1 MDVMGS
7 RSLPLAGRRVLDL
20 SMLTP
25 GPFATQ
31 VLADLGATVL
41 KVERPPLGDLERVT
55 MPAYFRAYNRGKH
68 SIALDLRQ
76 HADLEFFRSLVPDAD
91 VVVEGFRP
99 GVVER
104 LGVGFE
110 SLRELQPRLVY
121 VSLSG
126 FGPSGPR
133 VKERAHDPEFQALA
147 GSLHYS
153 RGTDG
158 KPVYNTG
165 GPIFDYAAGL
175 YAVIGILA
183 TLQQRDR
190 GAVHLEVPC
199 FAAGLSLMFPRLV
212 DAAEMD
218 REIANLD
225 IIMAGS
231 DGEWLTVAAPEDN
244 TWPPLCAA
252 IGRPDLAE
260 REDLQTF
267 DGRLAHV
274 EEINDALRAAVRT
287 RPRDEWAERLAAAGV
302 PSAPVLSPR
311 QVLADAQV
319 RHLDLVR
326 TEPSMH
332 ALLPIFGLASRANVG
347 APVIDQDGAAVRRA
361 GWAALGGD
369 GA

>member
-1 MDVMGS
+1 
-7 RSLPLAGRRVLDL
+7 
-20 SMLTP
+20 MLTP

-31 VLADLGATVL
+31 ILADLGATVL
-41 KVERPPLGDLERVT
+41 KVERPPIGDLERTT
-55 MPAYFRAYNRGKH
+55 MPAYFRAYNRGKY

-76 HADLEFFRSLVPDAD
+76 PADMAVLRSLVPGAD
-91 VVVEGFRP
+91 VVVEGFRA

-104 LGVGFE
+104 LGVGFDT
-110 SLRELQPRLVY
+110 LRELQPHLIY

-133 VKERAHDPEFQALA
+133 VKERAHDPEFQALS

-165 GPIFDYAAGL
+165 GPMFDYAAAM
-175 YAVIGILA
+175 YAVVGILA
-183 TLQQRDR
+183 ALRKPGRD
-190 GAVHLEVPC
+190 AVRLEVPC
-199 FAAGLSLMFPRLV
+199 FAAGLSFMFPRLV
-212 DAAEMD
+212 DAVEMD

-244 TWPPLCAA
+244 TWPPLCEA
-252 IGRPDLAE
+252 IERPDLAE
-260 REDLQTF
+260 RPDLKTF

-274 EEINDALRAAVRT
+274 EEINEAVRAAIST

-302 PSAPVLSPR
+302 PSAPILTPR
-311 QVLADAQV
+311 QVLTDAQV
-319 RHLDLVR
+319 SHLGLIK

-332 ALLPIFGLASRANVG
+332 ALLPILGLPSRANVG
-347 APVIDQDGAAVRRA
+347 APTIDQDGPAVRRA
-361 GWAALGGD
+361 GWLAFGGED
-369 GA
+369 G